1 MKNFLDHI
9 CSAVHERLLL
19 ITLVAA
25 TVSTCALS
33 QQLTAIKC
41 GKLIDGKS
49 DKPIENAVILVE
61 GNKIK
66 NVGNDIQIP
75 GDAVVI
81 DLSHATVLPGL
92 IDAHT
97 HVLLQGDIT
106 EEDYAEQILKESIPY
121 RTLRATVSCKTALM
135 HGFTTI
141 RDLESEGAMYAD
153 VDLKKAINNG
163 IIEGPRMFVA
173 TRSINT
179 TGHYP
184 LRNSAYAWEI
194 AVPKGVQ
201 EITGADEARRAVRE
215 QISYGADWIKI
226 YADRGYYRL
235 PDGTFRGL
243 PNFSQEEINAIG
255 DETRLEHKK
264 FAAHAVTRDGIIYS
278 INAGASSIEH
288 GFGMDDECIELMA
301 AKGVYWCP
309 TIYVNVWVAE
319 GRAAAG
325 NPINKA
331 FNEVLPIV
339 FAKAMK
345 AGVKI
350 VFGTDVGGFAWSENE
365 AKEFSYMVKFG
376 MTPMQAITSATVMA
390 ADLLDMSGKLGEIS
404 PGAFADIVAVNAD
417 PLKDVSVLEKIS
429 FVMKDGKV
437 YKNNSQ

>member
-1 MKNFLDHI
+1 MKVLSLFLLFAA
-9 CSAVHERLLL
+9 CSA
-19 ITLVAA
+19 AA
-25 TVSTCALS
+25 FA
-33 QQLTAIKC
+33 QHLTAIKC

-49 DKPIENAVILVE
+49 DRPIEHVVILVE

-66 NVGNDIQIP
+66 EVGKNISIP
-75 GDAVVI
+75 SDATII
-81 DLSHATVLPGL
+81 DLSGATVLPGL

-97 HVLLQGDIT
+97 HVLLQADIT

-141 RDLESEGAMYAD
+141 RDLETEGAMYAD
-153 VDLKKAINNG
+153 VDLKKAVNNG
-163 IIEGPRMFVA
+163 IIDGPRMFVA

-184 LRNSAYAWEI
+184 LRNSIYAWELHL
-194 AVPKGVQ
+194 PKGVQ

-226 YADRGYYRL
+226 YADRSYYRQ
-235 PDGTFRGL
+235 PDGTFRSL
-243 PNFSQEEINAIG
+243 PNFSQDEINAIG

-264 FAAHAVTRDGIIYS
+264 FAAHAVARDGVIAS

-288 GFGMDDECIELMA
+288 GFGMDDECIALMA
-301 AKGVYWCP
+301 SKGVYWCP
-309 TIYVNVWVAE
+309 TIYVNVWVAD

-325 NPINKA
+325 NPINKI
-331 FNEVLPIV
+331 FNDALPIV
-339 FAKAMK
+339 FAKALK

-376 MTPMQAITSATVMA
+376 MTPMGAIKSATSVA
-390 ADLLDMSGKLGEIS
+390 AELLDMSGKIGEIA
-404 PGAFADIVAVNAD
+404 PGAFADIVDVNDD
-417 PLKDVSVLEKIS
+417 PLKNISVLENIS

-437 YKNNSQ
+437 YKKEF